1 MTPTRRRFVQGAAIA
16 PFFIG
21 RSASADDST
30 IVMKLATVAPPG
42 TPWASQIKKLKR
54 KLAESTK
61 DLPVK
66 LKLKAW
72 LGGGLGDEIQTAEAC
87 KRGAVQIFAGS
98 IGALASAVP
107 ELEGIELPYL
117 FSSAQQRVKIGD
129 KTHITINA
137 DKILDEIVHERME
150 QLLWKAGFK
159 LMFLAENGLR
169 SIGSTFPIT
178 KLADLKGRK
187 MRSQEAQTHLDTWR
201 ALGASPVPI
210 AVTEVLS
217 SLQTG
222 VVDGFDNTPLF
233 AFAAS
238 WHMGI
243 GHYTLSEH
251 IYQPGVAVA
260 SRKFWDKLDPAL
272 QAILIG
278 SEEEKRDF
286 TLDGRDAVRRMGPQ
300 LIENF
305 KTSGITVTE
314 LSALEKTTFAGAAVK
329 AHDAFAKR
337 TTSEG
342 KALLKAIKD
351 AL

>member
-1 MTPTRRRFVQGAAIA
+1 MSPTRRRFVQGATIA

-21 RSASADDST
+21 RSASADDANT
-30 IVMKLATVAPPG
+30 VVKLATVAPPG
-42 TPWASQIKKLKR
+42 TPWANQIKQYKKR
-54 KLAESTK
+54 LAAETK

-66 LKLKAW
+66 LKLKAY
-72 LGGGLGDEIQTAEAC
+72 LGGALGDEIQTAEAC
-87 KRGAVQIFAGS
+87 KRGTVQCFAGS

-107 ELEGIELPYL
+107 ELEAIELPYL
-117 FSSAQQRVKIGD
+117 FSSKQTKANG
-129 KTHITINA
+129 HITINA
-137 DKILDEIVHERME
+137 DKILDVTVHERIE

-159 LMFLAENGLR
+159 LLFLAENGFR
-169 SIGSTFPIT
+169 SIGSTFPIA
-178 KLADLKGRK
+178 KLADLKGKK

-201 ALGASPVPI
+201 ALGAAPVPI

-222 VVDGFDNTPLF
+222 VVEGFDNTPLF

-243 GHYTLSEH
+243 GHFTLSEH
-251 IYQPGVAVA
+251 IYQPGIAVA
-260 SRKFWDKLDPAL
+260 SRKFWDSLDPAL
-272 QAILIG
+272 QGILIG
-278 SEEEKRDF
+278 AEAERIEF

-300 LIENF
+300 LVENF
-305 KTSGITVTE
+305 RTAGITVNE
-314 LSALEKTTFAGAAVK
+314 LGALERTAFIGAAVK
-329 AHDAFAKR
+329 AQDAFAKR